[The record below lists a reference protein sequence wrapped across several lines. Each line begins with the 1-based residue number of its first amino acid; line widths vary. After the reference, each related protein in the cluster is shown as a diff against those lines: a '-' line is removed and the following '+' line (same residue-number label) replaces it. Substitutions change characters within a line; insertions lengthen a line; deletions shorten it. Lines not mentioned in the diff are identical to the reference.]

1 MVPVRPVRSLLL
13 VALALAAA
21 LLAAVVPSRP
31 HAANAAPAASAP
43 GKSSRTNGSLEA
55 RILALGEPVEGVA
68 VQVRST
74 GVPGTDQWIESAD
87 AVIDTSDAR
96 GIVHFDGLEPGRYN
110 VVGHCGRLPGD
121 RIAGNIATKVD
132 VMAGKTAHTT
142 LTLRRGGRILGRAML
157 GDRGL
162 SGVQILTESS
172 EALASSCP
180 MLDSRNPGPDG
191 NFSVG
196 KVPVG
201 TFVYV
206 KAIKPLGRGDLEVWK
221 DFKLAKP
228 ETLSVTWNFPV
239 LDSAQLAT
247 VRIGVRLDQG
257 QPADKGRVE
266 IQHIDTDWRYRL
278 GFDFTQ
284 DDSITVLPNLPP
296 GHYTV
301 RAMATPG
308 VKTWWNAAAD
318 TFVVG
323 PGQRRDKIIPAKI
336 RT

>member
-1 MVPVRPVRSLLL
+1 MVPVRLVRPLPF
-13 VALALAAA
+13 VALVLATA
-21 LLAAVVPSRP
+21 LLAAVAPSRP
-31 HAANAAPAASAP
+31 RAAGAAPASA
-43 GKSSRTNGSLEA
+43 GKSSRATGSLEA
-55 RILALGEPVEGVA
+55 RILALGEPVQGVA

-74 GVPGTDQWIESAD
+74 GVPGTDQWIESPD
-87 AVIDTSDAR
+87 AVIDTSDAK

-110 VVGHCGRLPGD
+110 VVGHCGRLPG
-121 RIAGNIATKVD
+121 NIATKVD
-132 VMAGKTAHTT
+132 VMTGKTAHTT
-142 LTLRRGGRILGRAML
+142 LTLRRGGRVLGRAML
-157 GDRGL
+157 GDRGV
-162 SGVQILTESS
+162 SGVQIVTESS

-180 MLDSRNPGPDG
+180 ILEARNPGPDG
-191 NFSVG
+191 RFSVG

-221 DFKLAKP
+221 DFNLAKP
-228 ETLSVTWNFPV
+228 ETVSVTWNFPV
-239 LDSAQLAT
+239 LDSAQLGT

-257 QPADKGRVE
+257 QPADRGRVE
-266 IQHIDTDWRYRL
+266 IQHIDSDWRYRL

-284 DDSITVLPNLPP
+284 DDSITVLPSLPP

-318 TFVVG
+318 TFMVG
-323 PGQRRDKIIPAKI
+323 PGVKRDKIIPAKI